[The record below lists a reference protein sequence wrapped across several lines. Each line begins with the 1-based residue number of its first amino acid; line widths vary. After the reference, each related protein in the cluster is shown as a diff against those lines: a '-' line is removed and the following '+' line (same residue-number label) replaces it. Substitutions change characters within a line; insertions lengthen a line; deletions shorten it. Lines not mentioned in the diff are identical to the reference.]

1 MTPRLIVVAAVLVLL
16 GALGGCGAVPV
27 LTATGAG
34 ASIWTAVKEA
44 DRGADAILAAD
55 APIKHAI
62 CAEIPDKGPRL
73 AAWCA
78 NIPTNVG
85 SLVKQWAA
93 VALVDEIER
102 ASP

>member
-1 MTPRLIVVAAVLVLL
+1 MTLRLITTAALLVLM
-16 GALGGCGAVPV
+16 GALSGCGAVPV

-34 ASIWTAVKEA
+34 ASIWTVVKEA
-44 DRGADAILAAD
+44 DQDADALLAAD
-55 APIKHAI
+55 APIKRAI

-85 SLVKQWAA
+85 GLIKQWAA
-93 VALVDEIER
+93 VALVDDIER
-102 ASP
+102 VRP